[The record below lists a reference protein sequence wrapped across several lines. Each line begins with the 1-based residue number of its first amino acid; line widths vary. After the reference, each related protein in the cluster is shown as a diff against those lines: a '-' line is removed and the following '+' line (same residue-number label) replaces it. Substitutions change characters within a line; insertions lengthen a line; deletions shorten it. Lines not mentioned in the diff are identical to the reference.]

1 MELGRLTLG
10 SDAPRKHYVADD
22 HAVRTKEYI
31 STWEISTVI
40 KSVALKP
47 DLILDTDTN
56 FND

>member
-31 STWEISTVI
+31 STWENTII

-47 DLILDTDTN
+47 DLILGTDTN